1 MMSILNVDTL
11 DNGSVIV
18 NIGDNFG
25 YVMVELTDS
34 GVQITVIDG
43 DGDVRLEKELD
54 LLNYIE

>member
-1 MMSILNVDTL
+1 MSILNVDTL

-18 NIGDNFG
+18 NIGDSFG